1 MASSPNRRKLPLL
14 ILAALILLALIWF
27 AAGSLGRMR
36 APQPAAA
43 VPAVKVTTALVR
55 EEDVPIRLTGVG
67 TVQPVATVTVR
78 SRVDGQ
84 LDRVGFT
91 EGQDVKAGQL
101 LAQIDPRTFQAQL
114 QQVQAQKARDEAQLA
129 NARLDL
135 QRYEGLIKENATT
148 QQTLDTQRATVN
160 QLAAAVKND
169 EAQVNYAS
177 VQLAF
182 TTITAPISGRVGA
195 RLVDPGNIVH
205 ATDTN
210 GLVVIRQI
218 DPIDVVFTLPEESFQ
233 RINRAMRASGDKPL
247 AVTAS
252 ERASG
257 EALGSGGLILLNNT
271 IDTTSGTIQ
280 LKARFANP
288 SHLLWPGQYV
298 NAALVVDTRKQALTI
313 PAAAVQR
320 SQSGPYVF
328 VVQADQTVRQQ
339 EIALAT
345 IQDGKAI
352 VDKGLN
358 AADRVVVDGQY
369 KLKPG
374 SRVAEGQ
381 APSRTA
387 ADASAAPAGGRKS

>member
-1 MASSPNRRKLPLL
+1 MALSPNRRKLLLL
-14 ILAALILLALIWF
+14 IIAALVLLALIWF

-36 APQPAAA
+36 APRPAAA
-43 VPAVKVTTALVR
+43 PPAVKVATALVQQ
-55 EEDVPIRLTGVG
+55 EDIPIRLTGVG
-67 TVQPVATVTVR
+67 TVQAMATVTVR

-84 LDRVGFT
+84 LDRVGFV
-91 EGQDVKAGQL
+91 EGQDVKEGQL

-114 QQVQAQKARDEAQLA
+114 QQTQAQKARDEAQLA

-160 QLAAAVKND
+160 QLSAAVKND
-169 EAQVNYAS
+169 EAQVNYAR

-205 ATDTN
+205 ATDAN

-218 DPIDVVFTLPEESFQ
+218 DPIDVVFTLPEETFQ
-233 RINRAMRASGDKPL
+233 RINRAMRASDKPL
-247 AVTAS
+247 AVIAN
-252 ERASG
+252 ERTTG
-257 EALGSGGLILLNNT
+257 EALGTGALILLNNT

-288 SHLLWPGQYV
+288 THLLWPGQYV
-298 NAALVVDTRKQALTI
+298 NASLVVDTRKQALTI

-320 SQSGPYVF
+320 SQKGPYVF
-328 VVQADQTVRQQ
+328 VVQADRTVRQQ
-339 EIALAT
+339 DVALAT
-345 IQDGKAI
+345 TQDGKAI
-352 VDKGLN
+352 VDTGLN
-358 AADRVVVDGQY
+358 ATDRVVVDGQY

-374 SRVAEGQ
+374 SRVADLQPASKAE
-381 APSRTA
+381 A
-387 ADASAAPAGGRKS
+387 AASASAAGGTKS